1 LDLTLVAVLVSWSW
15 VSNLGNTLYL
25 ITSILTWLPGV
36 SGGAVFPPIQAAIA
50 DAANTRISYVVPL
63 VGFCF
68 VLAYT
73 AFHWVRHGFPI
84 LRIKSD
90 AVIATSMEGGAVGGV
105 VSTVHYDEKRLSV
118 SAVENIRRSS
128 VGAVSVKGATGGVNF
143 R

>member
-1 LDLTLVAVLVSWSW
+1 LERHPH
-15 VSNLGNTLYL
+15 L
-25 ITSILTWLPGV
+25 ITSILTSLPGV

-50 DAANTRISYVVPL
+50 DAANTRISYIVPL
-63 VGFCF
+63 VGFVF
-68 VLAYT
+68 VLGYT